1 MTDFENYLNEALAE
15 CQAGTLGKVQS
26 RLIPH
31 FQNLRVLPAE
41 NTAEKAEF
49 LVEWIQDLKKILVKE
64 GIQVK

>member
-1 MTDFENYLNEALAE
+1 MTDFENYLNQALAE

-26 RLIPH
+26 KLTPH

-49 LVEWIQDLKKILVKE
+49 LVDWIEGLKKILAKE
-64 GIQVK
+64 GIQVR